1 MFVPSES
8 ECMDVLMR
16 ALKDTQ
22 AKVDELEGL
31 VEFYR
36 DRSKPDTATATD
48 EDGFPIPGSWARK
61 KAE

>member
-36 DRSKPDTATATD
+36 DRNKPDTATATD

>member
-1 MFVPSES
+1 MFIPSES

-36 DRSKPDTATATD
+36 DRSKPATATD
-48 EDGFPIPGSWARK
+48 ENGFPIPGSWARK

>member
-22 AKVDELEGL
+22 SKVDELEGL

-36 DRSKPDTATATD
+36 DRNRPDTATATD
-48 EDGFPIPGSWARK
+48 EDGFPIPSSWARK

>member
-36 DRSKPDTATATD
+36 DRNRPDTTTD

>member
-31 VEFYR
+31 VGFYR
-36 DRSKPDTATATD
+36 DRNKPDTTTD